1 MIRVKIFETELFGP
15 VVAPDEFWQ
24 IIELASLG
32 ECETKNIYLWRGQGN
47 IAWPIHSSAYRR
59 LEKDKTFPPSEI
71 TMRDYERE
79 LLLNAKHQG
88 YHHENGRTLP
98 DFELLAKLQHHGAA
112 TRLVDFSRNMLVALW
127 FACNSESDK
136 TGLLFGMFWAGV
148 CGFEGRPE
156 LRTYNELFGSGDPK
170 ADDELENFPRLWQ
183 PPVVTRRIAAQSAQF
198 LYSRVADERTGSLVL
213 CENPNHLNMIA
224 ITPELKKKCLVL
236 LESVFDIRQFTLF
249 PDIDG
254 FCYANSVSFESHS
267 NERW

>member
-1 MIRVKIFETELFGP
+1 MKIFETELFGP

-59 LEKDKTFPPSEI
+59 LEKDKTYPPSEI
-71 TMRDYERE
+71 TMRDYESE

-88 YHHENGRTLP
+88 YHHEKGRTLA

-136 TGLLFGMFWAGV
+136 TGLLFGMYWAGV
-148 CGFEGRPE
+148 SGFEGRPE
-156 LRTYNELFGSGDPK
+156 HRTYNELFGSGAPK
-170 ADDELENFPRLWQ
+170 ADDELENFSRLWQ

>member
-1 MIRVKIFETELFGP
+1 MKIFETELFGP

-24 IIELASLG
+24 IIELASLC

-59 LEKDKTFPPSEI
+59 LKKDKNFLPSEI

-88 YHHENGRTLP
+88 YHHENGRTLA

-136 TGLLFGMFWAGV
+136 TGLLFGMYWAGV
-148 CGFEGRPE
+148 SGFEGRPE
-156 LRTYNELFGSGDPK
+156 LRTYNELFGTGDPK

-213 CENPNHLNMIA
+213 CENPKHLNIIA
-224 ITPELKKKCLVL
+224 ITPVMKKKCLIL

>member
-1 MIRVKIFETELFGP
+1 MVKICETELFGL
-15 VVAPDEFWQ
+15 VVAPDELWQ

-59 LEKDKTFPPSEI
+59 LEKDKTFPPSEM

-88 YHHENGRTLP
+88 YHHENGRTLA

-136 TGLLFGMFWAGV
+136 TGLLFGMYWAGV
-148 CGFEGRPE
+148 SGFEGRPE

-170 ADDELENFPRLWQ
+170 ADNELKNFPRLWQ

-198 LYSRVADERTGSLVL
+198 LYSRVTDERTGSLVL
-213 CENPNHLNMIA
+213 CENPNYLNMIA
-224 ITPELKKKCLVL
+224 ITPELKKKCLLL
-236 LESVFDIRQFTLF
+236 LENVFDIRQFTLF

>member
-1 MIRVKIFETELFGP
+1 MKIFETELFGP
-15 VVAPDEFWQ
+15 IVAPDEFWQ
-24 IIELASLG
+24 IIELASIG

-59 LEKDKTFPPSEI
+59 LEKDKTFPPSEM

-79 LLLNAKHQG
+79 LLLNAEHQG
-88 YHHENGRTLP
+88 YHHENGRTLA

-112 TRLVDFSRNMLVALW
+112 TRLVDFSSNMLVALW

-136 TGLLFGMFWAGV
+136 TGLLFGMYWAGV
-148 CGFEGRPE
+148 RGFEGRPE
-156 LRTYNELFGSGDPK
+156 LRTYNKLFGSGDPK

-183 PPVVTRRIAAQSAQF
+183 PPVVTKRIAAQSAQF

-254 FCYANSVSFESHS
+254 FCYANSVNFESHS

>member
-1 MIRVKIFETELFGP
+1 MKIFETELFGP

-24 IIELASLG
+24 IIELASIG

-47 IAWPIHSSAYRR
+47 VAWPIHSSAYRR
-59 LEKDKTFPPSEI
+59 LEKDKTFPPSEM

-88 YHHENGRTLP
+88 YHHENGRTLA

-136 TGLLFGMFWAGV
+136 TGLLFGMYWAGV
-148 CGFEGRPE
+148 SGFEGRPE

-170 ADDELENFPRLWQ
+170 VDDELENFPRLWQ

-198 LYSRVADERTGSLVL
+198 LYSRVTDERTGSLVL